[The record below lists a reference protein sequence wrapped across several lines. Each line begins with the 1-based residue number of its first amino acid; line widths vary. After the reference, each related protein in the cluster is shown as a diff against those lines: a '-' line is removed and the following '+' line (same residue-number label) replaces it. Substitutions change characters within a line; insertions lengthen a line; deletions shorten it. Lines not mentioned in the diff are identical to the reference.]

1 MQSALSISAEG
12 TLAFSRVAH
21 PGRESDW
28 LFSIGTLREV
38 IVCAWIALIGRQIR
52 ELTRKKVGLSGIQ
65 QRSLLQD
72 NYWPSFKLRY
82 AQAFF
87 LAIFVYK
94 YKRHLKSIR
103 LIISVRVELSTYF
116 THKTDPLTR
125 FLLRLETIRNGRN
138 RKQKVEFKVSS

>member
-52 ELTRKKVGLSGIQ
+52 ELTRKKVIGRSGIQ
-65 QRSLLQD
+65 LRSLLQD
-72 NYWPSFKLRY
+72 NWRSLNFGTRKHSF
-82 AQAFF
+82 QQF
-87 LAIFVYK
+87 LFT
-94 YKRHLKSIR
+94 SINA
-103 LIISVRVELSTYF
+103 T
-116 THKTDPLTR
+116 
-125 FLLRLETIRNGRN
+125 
-138 RKQKVEFKVSS
+138 

>member
-52 ELTRKKVGLSGIQ
+52 ELTRKKVIGRSGIQ
-65 QRSLLQD
+65 LRS
-72 NYWPSFKLRY
+72 FVKLRY
-82 AQAFF
+82 AQTFF
-87 LAIFVYK
+87 PAIFVYK
-94 YKRHLKSIR
+94 YKRHIKV
-103 LIISVRVELSTYF
+103 ISFITCVRVAL
-116 THKTDPLTR
+116 TDFNHR
-125 FLLRLETIRNGRN
+125 MIQLEP
-138 RKQKVEFKVSS
+138 